1 MSSTELA
8 KLKKALAD
16 LDARFTS
23 MQASIECVE
32 KRMDDTCD
40 LLDKKYA
47 ALVESMKSVSG
58 VQSHA
63 ILHQIR
69 SEMRIE
75 FQKMQRDLRDVTGL
89 RY

>member
-1 MSSTELA
+1 MSNSEIA
-8 KLKKALAD
+8 KLKKALSEID
-16 LDARFTS
+16 
-23 MQASIECVE
+23 
-32 KRMDDTCD
+32 KRISNLETEMEGFKQRIDDTCD
-40 LLDKKYA
+40 ALDKKYA
-47 ALVESMKSVSG
+47 ALVESMKSISG

-75 FQKMQRDLRDVTGL
+75 IQKMLRDLGRSDL

>member
-8 KLKKALAD
+8 KLKKAVAD
-16 LDARFTS
+16 LDARLSS
-23 MQASIECVE
+23 MQASIEGFE
-32 KRMDDTCD
+32 KRMDE
-40 LLDKKYA
+40 KYA
-47 ALVESMKSVSG
+47 TLVESMKSVSG

-75 FQKMQRDLRDVTGL
+75 IQKMQRDLRDVTG
-89 RY
+89 